1 MITMWKKKN
10 QDKHIE
16 MNYDARN
23 RSSGSTAG
31 GSRTCAVRDPAPGA
45 SSAGSTPGAPR
56 STAKDQL
63 SLDATASCRD
73 GRYRLS
79 FGPSLRR
86 GGTTCGYASAGT
98 VVPYLKTFPLTALT
112 AILSR
117 SARLFS
123 IAGWG
128 QLTHLVCPKRQ
139 ESSSH
144 QDSAPRPG
152 RPARFTLAAFALL
165 LLAAVALAAG
175 CGIGSGEEETE
186 NGAGDAIAVEV
197 QAVER
202 GDLAE
207 EVEIS
212 GSIDSD
218 GNVSLVPQV
227 NGSVAHIAA
236 SVGDRVESGQV
247 LLELENE
254 DIATQLRQAESR
266 LQQARLQIDTA
277 REVQM
282 PRQID
287 RLESE
292 LEQLAEGL
300 RQAESQLESTRK
312 LGTEKLREQL
322 GRQLNE
328 AQIYYDEV
336 KRSFERSEQL
346 YQAEIISQADYERAE
361 TEYKSASSRLESARE
376 MLRLEEES
384 LEKEIEALE
393 SQVRQMR
400 TQYES
405 ASRQLEMERI
415 SQGREKTLLEAQLQE
430 AEIGLEG
437 ARIAYEKTRLKA
449 PVSGTVSS
457 MTARLGQEVS
467 PGMPLVTLVD
477 YDTLYVK
484 AQITERQLELI
495 AEGDNV
501 SIQVPTL
508 GEEFP
513 GTVREIALTP
523 QEGTRSY
530 PVKVYFDQPAEAV
543 RIGQLANLFLVVQEA
558 REVLVI
564 PRRAV
569 IAEDDVF
576 RAYVVEN
583 GVAWERLL
591 ELGLVREDFVEVLS
605 GLQEGERLI
614 IRGQQFIEDGTPV
627 QIVGGEAS

>member
-1 MITMWKKKN
+1 MWNMKKN
-10 QDKHIE
+10 QDSNTEI
-16 MNYDARN
+16 NDSACV
-23 RSSGSTAG
+23 RSADLTMGEV
-31 GSRTCAVRDPAPGA
+31 RTCAVHDSASGA
-45 SSAGSTPGAPR
+45 SSAGSKPGVLRSR
-56 STAKDQL
+56 ST
-63 SLDATASCRD
+63 
-73 GRYRLS
+73 
-79 FGPSLRR
+79 
-86 GGTTCGYASAGT
+86 
-98 VVPYLKTFPLTALT
+98 
-112 AILSR
+112 
-117 SARLFS
+117 
-123 IAGWG
+123 
-128 QLTHLVCPKRQ
+128 
-139 ESSSH
+139 
-144 QDSAPRPG
+144 

-165 LLAAVALAAG
+165 LLVPTLLLAG
-175 CGIGSGEEETE
+175 CGIGSRQEETE
-186 NGAGDAIAVEV
+186 NGADEAIAVEV
-197 QAVER
+197 QAVEQ
-202 GDLAE
+202 GDLAAY
-207 EVEIS
+207 VEIS
-212 GSIDSD
+212 GEIDSD
-218 GNVSLVPQV
+218 GNVALIPQV
-227 NGSVAHIAA
+227 NGTVARIAA

-300 RQAESQLESTRK
+300 RQAETQLESTRK
-312 LGTEKLREQL
+312 LGTEKLQEQL

-328 AQIYYDEV
+328 AQIYHDEV

-346 YQAEIISQADYERAE
+346 YQAEIISQADFERAE
-361 TEYKSASSRLESARE
+361 TEYKSAQSRLESARE

-430 AEIGLEG
+430 AEIGLDA

-457 MTARLGQEVS
+457 VTARLGQEVS

-495 AEGDNV
+495 SEGEKV
-501 SIQVPTL
+501 SIQVPTV

-513 GTVREIALTP
+513 GTIQEIALAP

-543 RIGQLANLFLVVQEA
+543 RIGQLANLLLVVQEA
-558 REVLVI
+558 RQVLVI

-569 IAEDDVF
+569 IEEDGVF
-576 RAYVVEN
+576 RAYVVED
-583 GVAWERLL
+583 GVARERLL
-591 ELGLVREDFVEVLS
+591 ELGLTREDAVEVRA
-605 GLQEGERLI
+605 GLQEGEQLI
-614 IRGQQFIEDGTPV
+614 IRGQQFMEDGTPV
-627 QIVGGEAS
+627 QVVGGETS